1 MIIEI
6 LLIFIVAILVMGG
19 IAISFMAKK
28 LFKIIN
34 YFLPVGSS
42 SIQEEGILKTWKYK
56 FMLLKSYFDNGYS
69 ITSYPK
75 WILATIGIGSAIQG
89 YSLLWL
95 LLGGIIYGVICL
107 ILGWI
112 FIKYGFYLAQQEVSN
127 QFNLF
132 VKELRERK

>member
-19 IAISFMAKK
+19 IAISFMTKK

>member
-95 LLGGIIYGVICL
+95 LLGGIIYGVICISMFL
-107 ILGWI
+107 ISLLLG
-112 FIKYGFYLAQQEVSN
+112 
-127 QFNLF
+127 
-132 VKELRERK
+132 

>member
-56 FMLLKSYFDNGYS
+56 FMLLKAYFDNGYS

-75 WILATIGIGSAIQG
+75 WAFAIFGIGSAIKG
-89 YSLLWL
+89 YSLWWL
-95 LLGGIIYGVICL
+95 ALGALIYGLLCL
-107 ILGWI
+107 FLGWI
-112 FIKYGFYLAQQEVSN
+112 FIKYGFLLAQQEVSN